1 MLRNHL
7 PLKGTALR
15 LPLQGELSKSKIL
28 TEGAYHNPLKCKI
41 TDEAFKVWSVKS
53 GVWSCGSLRS
63 DYILTKKADDISGG
77 LNRHTDNYK
86 QGGIKMADAQKQ
98 IVQWFPGHMAKTRR
112 LIKESLPMVDAVTEL
127 LDARI
132 PYSSRNPELDELTQ
146 KKPRIVLLNKCDMA
160 DDNIT
165 RQWVEYFKSKG
176 QYALPVDCRTG
187 KGLNKYGELVRE
199 VLKETIQKNEERGMP
214 GKALRMM
221 VVGIPNT
228 GKSSFINRMAGKN
241 RAKVADKPGVTR
253 QNQWFAIGSGI
264 ELLDTPGVLWPKFDD
279 PKVGDR
285 LAFIGSVKN
294 EVLDSETMAVRLI
307 EVLVDGYEDKL
318 TGRYKLK
325 NIPDVHSVMPWE
337 ILEEIGRERGMLI
350 KGGEVNTERASVML
364 LEEYRSGK
372 MGKIS
377 FERPLK

>member
-1 MLRNHL
+1 
-7 PLKGTALR
+7 
-15 LPLQGELSKSKIL
+15 
-28 TEGAYHNPLKCKI
+28 
-41 TDEAFKVWSVKS
+41 
-53 GVWSCGSLRS
+53 
-63 DYILTKKADDISGG
+63 
-77 LNRHTDNYK
+77 
-86 QGGIKMADAQKQ
+86 MADAQKQ

-165 RQWVEYFKSKG
+165 RQWVEYFRSKG

-199 VLKETIQKNEERGMP
+199 VLKETIQKNEDRGMP